1 MKDRRRTTAAI
12 ALEIGL
18 RRLEREYAQQ
28 EEPELEADVSDLV
41 DDHALQP
48 VALH

>member
-18 RRLEREYAQQ
+18 RRLEREYAQR
-28 EEPELEADVSDLV
+28 ELELEADVSSLV
-41 DDHALQP
+41 EDDP
-48 VALH
+48 VRPLTLH